1 MDKLAENIKI
11 LREEKGIS
19 QSQLADRLFVTRQA
33 VTRWEK
39 GNTRPDIET
48 IGKLAEI
55 FDVSVEYLIT
65 GKELVKEVVVEK
77 EVVKEVPVEKIV
89 EKKIIEEVPPD
100 DYDFY
105 KGEVMLRLTV
115 GIVCGCVLWLMFLI
129 FLILCLALLP
139 IAEAWFIDLIWMA
152 FVVFIPLVIIKEIR
166 TYINPNFLKFKNKN
180 KGDKKK

>member
-19 QSQLADRLFVTRQA
+19 QSQLAERLFVTRQA
-33 VTRWEK
+33 VARWEK

-55 FDVSVEYLIT
+55 FDVSVEYLVT
-65 GKELVKEVVVEK
+65 GKENVKEVVVEK

-89 EKKIIEEVPPD
+89 EKKIFEEVPPD

-105 KGEVMLRLTV
+105 KSEVVHRQIAFI
-115 GIVCGCVLWLMFLI
+115 IVACILWPMFFVL
-129 FLILCLALLP
+129 LILCLVILP
-139 IAEAWFIDLIWMA
+139 FAQAWFIDLILLF
-152 FVVFIPLVIIKEIR
+152 FVVFIPLAIIKSIR
-166 TYINPNFLKFKNKN
+166 TYIKPNFLRRKSKKRD
-180 KGDKKK
+180 KGK